1 MPTLVSLVF
10 LRGSRSEL
18 VGSQRGANANVP
30 VRCIAIRDRADVC
43 SWYISEVARRPL
55 CGRFREESGSRIT
68 SEE

>member
-30 VRCIAIRDRADVC
+30 VRCITRGFATEPTSVPGTFRKWRDVLYVGVFGRKA
-43 SWYISEVARRPL
+43 EVA
-55 CGRFREESGSRIT
+55 
-68 SEE
+68 